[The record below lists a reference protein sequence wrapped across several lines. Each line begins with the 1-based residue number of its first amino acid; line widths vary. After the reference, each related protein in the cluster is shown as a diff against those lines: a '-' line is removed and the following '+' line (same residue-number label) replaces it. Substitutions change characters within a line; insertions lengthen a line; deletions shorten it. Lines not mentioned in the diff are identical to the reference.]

1 MGPASISTVFSGSAM
16 RMASPW
22 PTSINLMVTFALV
35 CAAADGVPESGWDDA
50 AESDWD
56 GEPESGWDDAAE
68 PCCGDP
74 AGETTVGSGCVRAT
88 LK

>member
-22 PTSINLMVTFALV
+22 PTSINLIVTFALV
-35 CAAADGVPESGWDDA
+35 CAVVDGAPV
-50 AESDWD
+50 SDWD
-56 GEPESGWDDAAE
+56 SSAE
-68 PCCGDP
+68 PCCDES
-74 AGETTVGSGCVRAT
+74 AGETTVGSGCVRAA